1 MAPASGEFS
10 WAGRVV
16 RRAAVVGSG
25 QIGPDIALHLVKTL
39 SPYGVP
45 TVVLDISE
53 AALAAGEKKLV
64 GKIEKGRRSGAFSP
78 ERAERMRAAVEFTA
92 DYERLAG
99 ADLVIEA
106 ASEDL
111 AVKRRIF
118 AAVEERAAPDAVL
131 LSNSSH
137 LEPDRIFAGLAA
149 PRRAA
154 VAHYFFPAERNP
166 VVEIAAA
173 GPAAEEIAP
182 WLLSFYEEI
191 GKVPVPV
198 RCRFGHALNPIF
210 EGLFLAAALLVEE
223 GLGTTKEVDF
233 VAREALSLGIGP
245 FTAMNL
251 TGGNPITHEGFGEMH
266 RRLHPWFRVP
276 RLLEEAMAEGG
287 PTGRVWEVPARG
299 EEVAVPE
306 PRRQRIAERVTAAFL
321 GLCAWTLEEEAI
333 AAADLDLAC
342 HLALAVRRP
351 FSLLRSLGPAEV
363 RRLGRDYRERE
374 PDFFDPALLRQ
385 ESPDWAR
392 RPMARILSREVAV
405 GSAAARVLTIRR
417 PEALGALDEGL
428 FAELG
433 QRLDEI
439 EEEIEGDPESVR
451 GVVLTGFGVKAF
463 VSGADVRM
471 LARIESPADG
481 ERLSLVS
488 HRLFDRI
495 AAFPRPV
502 VCALNAM
509 AVGGGN
515 ELALACRARIARQGL
530 PVLAMQP
537 EVNLGIIPGAGAT
550 QRLPRLIGLE
560 AAWPLLRTGR
570 PLSADEALSLGLV
583 RELVPGD
590 ELVDRAAE
598 LAVALAEGT
607 AEGSAGAGPGIET
620 GPLPLPEGFPEAL
633 PEVEIGHRSRAVD
646 ELLRRAV
653 LEGAAGSLADGLRL
667 EARLFGAGCA
677 LEDRRLGVRH
687 FLENG
692 PRGGPAPFVHR

>member
-1 MAPASGEFS
+1 MAPNPGEFS

-16 RRAAVVGSG
+16 RRAAVIGSG

-39 SPYGVP
+39 APRGVP
-45 TVVLDISE
+45 TVVLDLSE
-53 AALAAGEKKLV
+53 AALAAGERKLV

-78 ERAERMRAAVEFTA
+78 ERAARMRASVEFTA
-92 DYERLAG
+92 DYGRLEG

-118 AAVEERAAPDAVL
+118 AAVEERAAPGAVL

-137 LEPDRIFAGLAA
+137 LEPDRLFAGLAA
-149 PRRAA
+149 PQRAA

-173 GPAAEEIAP
+173 GPAKEETAP

-266 RRLHPWFRVP
+266 ERLHPWFRVP

-321 GLCAWTLEEEAI
+321 GLCAWTLEEQAI

-374 PDFFDPALLRQ
+374 PAFFDPPLLR
-385 ESPDWAR
+385 EEAPVWAR
-392 RPMARILSREVAV
+392 RPPARILSREVAV
-405 GSAAARVLTIRR
+405 GAATVRVLTIRR
-417 PEALGALDEGL
+417 PEALGALDEEL

-433 QRLDEI
+433 ERLDEI
-439 EEEIEGDPESVR
+439 EDSPGPR

-481 ERLSLVS
+481 ERLSLAS

-530 PVLAMQP
+530 PVLARQP

-590 ELVDRAAE
+590 ELVERAAE

-607 AEGSAGAGPGIET
+607 AEPGPTVAT
-620 GPLPLPEGFPEAL
+620 GPLPLPEAL

-646 ELLRRAV
+646 ELLQRAV

>member
-1 MAPASGEFS
+1 MAPNPGEFS

-16 RRAAVVGSG
+16 RRAAVIGSG

-39 SPYGVP
+39 APRGVP
-45 TVVLDISE
+45 TVVLDLSE
-53 AALAAGEKKLV
+53 AALAAGERKLV

-78 ERAERMRAAVEFTA
+78 ERAARMRASVEFTA
-92 DYERLAG
+92 DYGRLEG

-118 AAVEERAAPDAVL
+118 AAVEERAAPGAVL

-137 LEPDRIFAGLAA
+137 LEPDRLFAGLAA
-149 PRRAA
+149 PQRAA

-173 GPAAEEIAP
+173 GPANDETAP

-191 GKVPVPV
+191 GKVPVPA

-233 VAREALSLGIGP
+233 VARGALSLGIGP

-266 RRLHPWFRVP
+266 ERLHPWFRVP

-306 PRRQRIAERVTAAFL
+306 SRRRRIAERVTAAFL

-333 AAADLDLAC
+333 SAADLDLAC

-363 RRLGRDYRERE
+363 RRLGREYRERE
-374 PDFFDPALLRQ
+374 PDFFDPPLLR
-385 ESPDWAR
+385 EEAPDWAR
-392 RPMARILSREVAV
+392 RPPARILSREVAV
-405 GSAAARVLTIRR
+405 GAAAVRVLTIRR
-417 PEALGALDEGL
+417 PEALGALDEEL
-428 FAELG
+428 FTELG
-433 QRLDEI
+433 ERLDEI
-439 EEEIEGDPESVR
+439 EDSPGLR

-481 ERLSLVS
+481 ERLSLAS

-530 PVLAMQP
+530 PVLARQP

-590 ELVDRAAE
+590 ELVERAAE

-607 AEGSAGAGPGIET
+607 AEPGPTVAT
-620 GPLPLPEGFPEAL
+620 GPLPLPEAL

>member
-1 MAPASGEFS
+1 MAPNPGEFS

-16 RRAAVVGSG
+16 RRAAVIGSG

-39 SPYGVP
+39 SPRGVP
-45 TVVLDISE
+45 TVVLDLSE
-53 AALAAGEKKLV
+53 AALAAGERKLA

-78 ERAERMRAAVEFTA
+78 ERAARMRASVEFTA
-92 DYERLAG
+92 DYGRLEG

-118 AAVEERAAPDAVL
+118 AAVEERAAPGAVL

-137 LEPDRIFAGLAA
+137 LEPDRLFAGLAA
-149 PRRAA
+149 PGRAA

-173 GPAAEEIAP
+173 GPAKEETAP

-233 VAREALSLGIGP
+233 VARETLSLGIGP

-266 RRLHPWFRVP
+266 ERLHPWFRVP

-306 PRRQRIAERVTAAFL
+306 PRRRRIAERVTAAFL

-333 AAADLDLAC
+333 SAADLDLAC

-351 FSLLRSLGPAEV
+351 FSVLRSLGPAEV

-374 PDFFDPALLRQ
+374 PEFFDPPLLRE

-392 RPMARILSREVAV
+392 RPPARTLSREVAV
-405 GSAAARVLTIRR
+405 GAAVVRVLTIRR
-417 PEALGALDEGL
+417 PEALGALDEEL

-433 QRLDEI
+433 ERLDEI
-439 EEEIEGDPESVR
+439 EEEIESNPDRLR

-471 LARIESPADG
+471 LARIESPEDG
-481 ERLSLVS
+481 ERLSLAS

-515 ELALACRARIARQGL
+515 ELALACRARLARQGL

-590 ELVDRAAE
+590 RLVERAAE

-607 AEGSAGAGPGIET
+607 AEPGPAVET
-620 GPLPLPEGFPEAL
+620 GPLPLPDGFPDAL